1 MGMHRLKQPKRSTW
15 WRRGD
20 IRLLL
25 VATFALGVSTAA
37 ILLAAGEP
45 PAPEIAQKFRDLS
58 QNGNSNCSLEFMNSI
73 SSMPPMT
80 RLKGSCCSPMAL
92 HRYWE
97 QIEGLERYR
106 DVPIIP
112 PDPYD
117 VGAGLAAQL
126 LASYDLPLNAD
137 EQRAYDYAMQHSEE
151 KGPCCCQCW
160 RWQVFGGL
168 GKLLIHQHGFTGEQV
183 TQVWNLSDGCGGDSH
198 EHI

>member
-1 MGMHRLKQPKRSTW
+1 MGMHGLKQLKRSTW
-15 WRRGD
+15 WKRGD

-37 ILLAAGEP
+37 ILLAAAEP
-45 PAPEIAQKFRDLS
+45 PAPEIAEKFKDLS

-92 HRYWE
+92 HRYGE
-97 QIEGLERYR
+97 QIEGLKRYR
-106 DVPIIP
+106 EIPIIP

-117 VGAGLAAQL
+117 VNAGLAKPL

-137 EQRAYDYAMQHSEE
+137 EQRAYDYAMQHAEE

-160 RWQVFGGL
+160 RWHVFGGL
-168 GKLLIHQHGFTGEQV
+168 GKLLIHEHGFTGEQV